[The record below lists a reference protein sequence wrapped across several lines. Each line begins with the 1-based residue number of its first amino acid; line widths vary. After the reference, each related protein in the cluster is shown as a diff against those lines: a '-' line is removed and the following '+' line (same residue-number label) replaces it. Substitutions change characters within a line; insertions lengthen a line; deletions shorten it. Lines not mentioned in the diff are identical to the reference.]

1 MNWLFPDHSRSDQL
15 MILYNPQR
23 LQSSKRNCW
32 MTKHDE
38 DFDGTCRWHT
48 LQSFTVSFAWRGKRK
63 LVKILRGELQPA
75 PNTSVVCREYI
86 ATSKLMSFAVNYIQ
100 PV

>member
-1 MNWLFPDHSRSDQL
+1 
-15 MILYNPQR
+15 
-23 LQSSKRNCW
+23 

-38 DFDGTCRWHT
+38 DFEGTCRGHMFK
-48 LQSFTVSFAWRGKRK
+48 SFTASFAWRGKRK

-86 ATSKLMSFAVNYIQ
+86 VT
-100 PV
+100 